1 MLNTPVTTK
10 DLLIGI
16 SFGVLLTIASE
27 FAFKTKSTSIT
38 ENTKD
43 EVFELQRE
51 NAKLEGENGYYKRF
65 VDSTM
70 NVLTTEQKMDLL
82 NKM

>member
-16 SFGVLLTIASE
+16 SMGVLFTIAYDYTNRP
-27 FAFKTKSTSIT
+27 KTDECKLPM
-38 ENTKD
+38 ND

-51 NAKLEGENGYYKRF
+51 NAKLEGENAYYKRF
-65 VDSTM
+65 VDSTIT
-70 NVLTTEQKMDLL
+70 VLNQDQRIELLRKM
-82 NKM
+82 

>member
-16 SFGVLLTIASE
+16 SFGVLLTITSE
-27 FAFKTKSTSIT
+27 FAFKTKSTSVT
-38 ENTKD
+38 EITKD

-51 NAKLEGENGYYKRF
+51 NSKLEGENNYYKRF

-82 NKM
+82 KKM

>member
-16 SFGVLLTIASE
+16 SMGVLFTIAYDYTNRP
-27 FAFKTKSTSIT
+27 KTDECKLPM
-38 ENTKD
+38 ND

-51 NAKLEGENGYYKRF
+51 NAKLEGENVYYKQF

-70 NVLTTEQKMDLL
+70 NILTTEQKMDLL
-82 NKM
+82 KKM